1 MCLCFHMT
9 ERGFLRHFVP
19 NNPQP
24 ARRASCAKFLVFAV
38 SVSKLTSPAR
48 RKIFAERRGF
58 EPRKPFWSL
67 HAFQACLFNHSSISP
82 TRFPG
87 VPLQPLE
94 HLSFAPQ
101 SAFINIGYKIT
112 AFFSYTQVFA
122 HFFRYFIA
130 KSCRALALVSSMTY
144 STGHLYT
151 CASRSAT

>member
-1 MCLCFHMT
+1 MFVFSYDGDSDSALLRNSPESPTSCRWHLAQNFWPSANLCGETGIRTPETLLEF
-9 ERGFLRHFVP
+9 
-19 NNPQP
+19 
-24 ARRASCAKFLVFAV
+24 
-38 SVSKLTSPAR
+38 
-48 RKIFAERRGF
+48 
-58 EPRKPFWSL
+58 
-67 HAFQACLFNHSSISP
+67 

-144 STGHLYT
+144 LTGQLYT